1 MAIGQGIAHRLGSGG
16 SELGLMRQAIIG
28 IASIAPNYGAA
39 TMTLAEVLPGAQQL
53 TAPEKLKL
61 IRILAEDLDS
71 GPSADPTQTDAETVF
86 WLQASQSSLDAVW
99 NNDEDDVYAQLC

>member
-1 MAIGQGIAHRLGSGG
+1 
-16 SELGLMRQAIIG
+16 
-28 IASIAPNYGAA
+28 
-39 TMTLAEVLPGAQQL
+39 MTLAEVLPGAQQL

-71 GPSADPTQTDAETVF
+71 EPSSAPTQPDAETAF

-99 NNDEDDVYAQLC
+99 NNYEDDVYAQLL

>member
-1 MAIGQGIAHRLGSGG
+1 MAIGEGIADGLGSGDRG
-16 SELGLMRQAIIG
+16 LGLIVQAIIEND
-28 IASIAPNYGAA
+28 SIAAIYGAA
-39 TMTLAEVLPGAQQL
+39 IMTLAEVLPGAQQL

-71 GPSADPTQTDAETVF
+71 GPSADPTQSDAETVF

-99 NNDEDDVYAQLC
+99 HNDEDDVYAQLL

>member
-1 MAIGQGIAHRLGSGG
+1 MI
-16 SELGLMRQAIIG
+16 
-28 IASIAPNYGAA
+28 SIAPNYGAA
-39 TMTLAEVLPGAQQL
+39 IMTLAEVLAGAQQL

-71 GPSADPTQTDAETVF
+71 GPNTAQTHADAETVF

-99 NNDEDDVYAQLC
+99 NNDEDDVYARLL

>member
-1 MAIGQGIAHRLGSGG
+1 
-16 SELGLMRQAIIG
+16 
-28 IASIAPNYGAA
+28 
-39 TMTLAEVLPGAQQL
+39 MTLAEVLPGAKQL

-71 GPSADPTQTDAETVF
+71 GPSAEVTLSDAETAF

-99 NNDEDDVYAQLC
+99 NNDEDDVYLRSRNHRTTFWPNPLVDGVIADRLL

>member
-1 MAIGQGIAHRLGSGG
+1 MDCPSYNLESPRSHQT
-16 SELGLMRQAIIG
+16 
-28 IASIAPNYGAA
+28 YGAA
-39 TMTLAEVLPGAQQL
+39 IMTLAEVLPGAKQL

-71 GPSADPTQTDAETVF
+71 APSAEVMLSDTETAF

-99 NNDEDDVYAQLC
+99 HNDEDDVYAQLL